1 MLKLKTIKSQKG
13 FSLLEIMVAI
23 LILGSTFI
31 GLIHTFPYAMSII
44 KSSENETKA
53 AYLAQEKMEEFY
65 QSRSGDINV
74 GVVET
79 KQRLGGS
86 GSYLYYFQRQSEIY
100 YVDSD
105 LENSSEIPTDDIGI
119 KKITVSVYYTS
130 SLSKSEKTY
139 TLNSIIIEN

>member
-1 MLKLKTIKSQKG
+1 MHKSKPLKSYKG

-23 LILGSTFI
+23 LILGSAFI
-31 GLIHTFPYAMSII
+31 ALIHTFPYAMSII
-44 KSSENETKA
+44 KTAENETKA

-65 QSRSGDINV
+65 QSRYGDISV
-74 GVVET
+74 GVVEA
-79 KQRLGGS
+79 KQQLGGA
-86 GSYLYYFQRQSEIY
+86 GSYLYFFQRQAEVY

-105 LENSSEIPTDDIGI
+105 LENPSQNPADDIGI

-130 SLSKSEKTY
+130 SLSKAENIY